1 MKRKKLALFSIMLL
15 SALFVGGAFAS
26 AADVVEVRLAGIT
39 MTSDTYQLG
48 VAWSNM
54 VKKYLPGVNLTV
66 LAKGGTSKLL
76 RGVANKQW
84 EIGYI
89 GSPHMEC
96 AKKGILIF
104 KEEKDVSKKKYYD
117 PTAVLFTIT
126 SGWCNYVTRADSDVK
141 ALADLKGKKVHLGN
155 PGGFGGIMTKGVL
168 RGHGLDIDKG
178 DYQGMYLK
186 TSQAMDQL
194 RDNAGLDDALVWGGI
209 PQPLISNLSVKV
221 PLRMLGMTPKG
232 FANFRR
238 DFVVGPYTLTK
249 TLSPKQLKEA
259 YGGRVVNTEPVV
271 CWSVPLMLVVRK
283 DMDPA
288 LTYKLVKVFWD
299 HLDEIKKTSKQ
310 LAGLD
315 LKESLQNLSS
325 PIHPGA
331 MKYYKEIGVK

>member
-1 MKRKKLALFSIMLL
+1 MKPKKLFLFAFILLPALL
-15 SALFVGGAFAS
+15 VGGAFAW
-26 AADVVEVRLAGIT
+26 AADVEVRLAGIT

-76 RGVANKQW
+76 RGVVNKQW

-104 KEEKDVSKKKYYD
+104 KKEKDVSKKKYFD
-117 PTAVLFTIT
+117 PTAVLFSIT
-126 SGWCNYVTRADSDVK
+126 SGWCNYVTRADSGIK

-168 RGHGLDIDKG
+168 KGHGLDIDKG

-194 RDNAGLDDALVWGGI
+194 RDKAGLDDALVWGGI
-209 PQPLISNLSVKV
+209 PQPLISNLSMKV
-221 PLRMLGMTPKG
+221 PLRMLGMTKQG
-232 FANFRR
+232 FAKFRK

-249 TLSPKQLKEA
+249 TLTVKQLKDA
-259 YGGRVVNTEPVV
+259 YGGRVVNTEPVLF
-271 CWSVPLMLVVRK
+271 WSVPLMLAVRK
-283 DMDPA
+283 DMDPDLA
-288 LTYKLVKVFWD
+288 YKLVKVFWG
-299 HLDEIKKTSKQ
+299 HLDEVKKISKQ

-315 LKESLQNLSS
+315 LKESLENLSS

-331 MKYYKEIGVK
+331 LKYYKEIGVIK

>member
-1 MKRKKLALFSIMLL
+1 MKRKKLAIFSVLLL

-26 AADVVEVRLAGIT
+26 AADVEVRLAGIT

-104 KEEKDVSKKKYYD
+104 EKEKDVSKKKYYD
-117 PTAVLFTIT
+117 PTAVLFSIT
-126 SGWCNYVTRADSDVK
+126 SGWCNYVTRADSGISV
-141 ALADLKGKKVHLGN
+141 LADLKGKKVHLGN

-168 RGHGLDIDKG
+168 KGHGLDIDKG

-194 RDNAGLDDALVWGGI
+194 RDKAGLDDALVWGGI
-209 PQPLISNLSVKV
+209 PQPLISNLSMKV
-221 PLRMLGMTPKG
+221 PLRMLGMTQEG
-232 FANFRR
+232 FANFSR

-249 TLSPKQLKEA
+249 TLSSKQLKEA

-271 CWSVPLMLVVRK
+271 CWSVPLMLAVRK
-283 DMDPA
+283 DMDPTLA
-288 LTYKLVKVFWD
+288 YKLVKVFWD

-331 MKYYKEIGVK
+331 LKYYKEIGVK

>member
-1 MKRKKLALFSIMLL
+1 MTRKKLTLFSIILV
-15 SALFVGGAFAS
+15 SALFVGGTFAS
-26 AADVVEVRLAGIT
+26 AADVEVRLAGIT

-76 RGVANKQW
+76 RGVVNDQW

-104 KEEKDVSKKKYYD
+104 EKEKDVSKKKYYD
-117 PTAVLFTIT
+117 PTAVLFSVT
-126 SGWCNYVTRADSDVK
+126 SGWCNYVTREDSGIK

-168 RGHGLDIDKG
+168 KGHGLDIDKG

-194 RDNAGLDDALVWGGI
+194 RDKAGLDDALVWGGI
-209 PQPLISNLSVKV
+209 PQPLISNLSMKV
-221 PLRMLGMTPKG
+221 PLRMLSMTKEG
-232 FANFRR
+232 FAKFRK

-249 TLSPKQLKEA
+249 TLSPQQLKDA
-259 YGGRVVNTEPVV
+259 YGGRVVNTEPVE

-283 DMDPA
+283 NMDPDLA
-288 LTYKLVKVFWD
+288 YKLVKVFWD
-299 HLDEIKKTSKQ
+299 HLDEVKKISKQ

-331 MKYYKEIGVK
+331 LKYYKEIGVK

>member
-1 MKRKKLALFSIMLL
+1 MKRKKLALFSIILL

-26 AADVVEVRLAGIT
+26 AADVEVRLAGIT

-76 RGVANKQW
+76 RGVVNKQW

-104 KEEKDVSKKKYYD
+104 KKEKDVSKKKYYD
-117 PTAVLFTIT
+117 PTAVLFSIT
-126 SGWCNYVTRADSDVK
+126 SGWCNYVTRADSGIK

-168 RGHGLDIDKG
+168 KGHGLDIDKG

-194 RDNAGLDDALVWGGI
+194 RDKAGLDDALVWGGI
-209 PQPLISNLSVKV
+209 PQPLISNLSMKV
-221 PLRMLGMTPKG
+221 PLRMLGMTKEG
-232 FANFRR
+232 FAKFRK

-249 TLSPKQLKEA
+249 TLSPKQLKDA
-259 YGGRVVNTEPVV
+259 YGGRVVNTEAVE
-271 CWSVPLMLVVRK
+271 CWSVPLMLAVRK

-288 LTYKLVKVFWD
+288 LAYKLVKVFWD

-331 MKYYKEIGVK
+331 LKYYKEIGVK